1 MLVKGA
7 GLFKVRVPTLFFRQ
21 NFSNL
26 NSTACRSIQGKTV
39 VLPVSTATILM
50 MVNINISLF
59 LVSCFY
65 VYSKSKQVE
74 KENTNCVPQFSYIN
88 PPLYSGIA
96 DIITNGTCQRGVY
109 CQDEAYRRDD
119 TYVFFINGTK
129 PGQQFVFCTT
139 HKAGSTRVK
148 HMLRKLVKENY
159 EGVIKFDRGGVHEA
173 WQYHPLANKTSNMV
187 KQILEDENIPRFIQV
202 RNPYARFLSMFIF
215 TMHNGLKD
223 QEFYIHFK
231 LQLGFQKDHNVTFE
245 EFVTAIHNLKYRSE
259 RRYLPDRHFIPQTE
273 HCRMD
278 VGMRY
283 NYILKMEEINDWF
296 DCFMDR
302 VNIREEMMHGWPGE
316 DQCYLSTPK
325 SPCNG
330 PRQNSEGIMVDQSPH
345 VEWHDTHSTTMVET
359 YYKNKTLAKMVANI
373 YAADFFAFDYPLEI

>member
-1 MLVKGA
+1 
-7 GLFKVRVPTLFFRQ
+7 
-21 NFSNL
+21 
-26 NSTACRSIQGKTV
+26 
-39 VLPVSTATILM
+39 
-50 MVNINISLF
+50 
-59 LVSCFY
+59 
-65 VYSKSKQVE
+65 
-74 KENTNCVPQFSYIN
+74 
-88 PPLYSGIA
+88 
-96 DIITNGTCQRGVY
+96 
-109 CQDEAYRRDD
+109 
-119 TYVFFINGTK
+119 
-129 PGQQFVFCTT
+129 
-139 HKAGSTRVK
+139 
-148 HMLRKLVKENY
+148 
-159 EGVIKFDRGGVHEA
+159 
-173 WQYHPLANKTSNMV
+173 MV
-187 KQILEDENIPRFIQV
+187 KKILEDENIPRFIQV
-202 RNPYARFLSMFIF
+202 RNPYTRFLSMFFF
-215 TMHNGLKD
+215 TMHNVK
-223 QEFYIHFK
+223 EENKFYVHFK

-345 VEWHDTHSTTMVET
+345 VQWHDTHSTTMVGS

-373 YAADFFAFDYPLEI
+373 YAADFFAFDYSLEI